1 MTTLWVEA
9 LTLEFSYNR
18 IRIPDTEPGLTVDQG
33 RPGFRDR
40 DCLDDRSGRCRIEVE
55 LRLLAAIGMKGTAT
69 RSCPRTK
76 PFFRA

>member
-40 DCLDDRSGRCRIEVE
+40 DCLVTGPDDAGSK
-55 LRLLAAIGMKGTAT
+55 LSYA
-69 RSCPRTK
+69 
-76 PFFRA
+76 F